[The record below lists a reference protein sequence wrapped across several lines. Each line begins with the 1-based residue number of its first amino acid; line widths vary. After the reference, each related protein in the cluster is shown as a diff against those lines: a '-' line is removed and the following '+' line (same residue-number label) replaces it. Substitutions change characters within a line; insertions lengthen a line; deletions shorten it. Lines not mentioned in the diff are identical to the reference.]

1 MSKNDPVYALVTGA
15 SAGLGRAIA
24 TELAI
29 RHYDLILTSL
39 PDTGLTELCSDLEVQ
54 YDIRALPFEADMT
67 DMQTPSRLKAF
78 TTEKGIK
85 ISVLVNNVGIGL
97 NGSIGSYSDELI
109 EKMVMLNIAA
119 ATCLTNTFISDLKS
133 AVKGYLLNIGSVA
146 GFLPFPYKS
155 LYSATKA
162 YLYHFSI
169 AVREELHSSGVS
181 VSVAMPG
188 PMRTNERVRESIRTQ
203 GKKAKLTV
211 IDPEPAAR
219 IILAGLFRGKAV
231 IIPGIPYSGLFYIS
245 KILPNGLLQML
256 TRNIFNKPG

>member
-1 MSKNDPVYALVTGA
+1 MTEKKPVYALITGA
-15 SAGLGRAIA
+15 SAGLGKAIA

-29 RHYDLILTSL
+29 RHYDLVLTSL
-39 PDTGLTELCSDLEVQ
+39 PDTGLLELCDNLEVQ
-54 YDIRALPFEADMT
+54 YGIKALPFEADMT
-67 DMQTPSRLKAF
+67 DLQTPSRLKAF

-85 ISVLVNNVGIGL
+85 ISVLINNVGIGL

-109 EKMVMLNIAA
+109 EKMVILNIAA
-119 ATCLTNTFISDLKS
+119 ATCMTNIFIGDLKS
-133 AVKGYLLNIGSVA
+133 SAKGYLLNIGSAA

-169 AVREELHSSGVS
+169 AVREELRGSGVS

-188 PMRTNERVRESIRTQ
+188 PMRTNERVRESIRIQ

-211 IDPEPAAR
+211 IDPEPAAK

-231 IIPGIPYSGLFYIS
+231 IIPGGVYSGIFYVS